1 MKTFLI
7 AVCGVVCLQLAA
19 QAQDKGLQ
27 SVSFNHHASASKVDV
42 LVGGKPFTSFLYTD
56 QLEKPVLY
64 PLIAAGG
71 LTLTRGFPLDK
82 NGSERTDHPHHV
94 GLWFNYESVN
104 GLDFW
109 NNSYNIPA
117 EKKAKYG
124 WIRNVKV
131 DKATGGKTKGTL
143 RYTANWEKQD
153 RTALLKESTQFIF
166 SGTQNTRT
174 IERTTTL
181 TALKDTVYFKDV
193 KDGMLGIRV
202 TKELE
207 LPSDKE
213 DSYTDNNGIVTKIS
227 PSKNGANGD
236 YITSEGK
243 KGNDAWGT
251 RGRWCMLFGSKAQ
264 QAVSIAVID
273 HPANPGYP
281 TYWHARDYGLFA
293 ANPLGQ
299 AVFSKGKENMNL
311 KLKPGQSV
319 TFRYLV
325 VLSTDQVPN
334 ATQLNA
340 LADDFSKK

>member
-1 MKTFLI
+1 MKVGVIF
-7 AVCGVVCLQLAA
+7 AVCTVLLHFASYA
-19 QAQDKGLQ
+19 QNKGLQ
-27 SVSFNHHASASKVDV
+27 PVSFKHQAAQSKVEV
-42 LVGGKPFTSFLYTD
+42 LVGGKPFTALLYTD

-71 LTLTRGFPLDK
+71 VTLTRGFPLDK
-82 NGSERTDHPHHV
+82 RGSERTDHPHHV

-109 NNSYNIPA
+109 NNSYQIPA

-131 DKATGGKTKGTL
+131 TEAAGGKTKGVL
-143 RYTANWEKQD
+143 KYTANWERQD
-153 RTALLKESTQFIF
+153 KKVLLKESTSFVF
-166 SGTQNTRT
+166 SGSSDTRT

-181 TALKDTVYFKDV
+181 TADKDTVYFKDV
-193 KDGMLGIRV
+193 KDGVLGIRV

-213 DSYTDNNGIVTKIS
+213 ESYADHNGIITKIS
-227 PSKNGANGD
+227 PSKNGANGN
-236 YITSEGK
+236 YLTSEGK

-251 RGRWCMLFGSKAQ
+251 RARWCVLFGTKDHHP
-264 QAVSIAVID
+264 VSIAVID
-273 HPANPGYP
+273 HPHNPGYP

-299 AVFSKGKENMNL
+299 AVFSKGKESMNL
-311 KLKPGQSV
+311 KLKPGDSV
-319 TFRYLV
+319 TFRYMV
-325 VLSTDQVPN
+325 ILSTGKVPG
-334 ATQLNA
+334 AGDLNM
-340 LADDFSKK
+340 LSDNFSLK